1 MLLESFEVPNAS
13 WESKVL
19 AKFLSR
25 PDNEVL
31 VAQDDNAWAWID
43 DRGTCTGR
51 SRDYEGCFNSK
62 GLYETLEQLRFGH
75 PTLQDVDQRMIYIP
89 KLTPSFVSALAKTG
103 WHHQM
108 KALRDAIWKHIA
120 FETSMRVQMPI
131 LGFRTYQLEFHMEH
145 LLLRPSSQNEGSV
158 TDDSIADLSFL
169 ELADGNGQIVPHS
182 LYRGHMTLV
191 ICGWSNMQ
199 WTGYVF
205 TQADNDG
212 LDNKDIDKL
221 KGHFLTSEY
230 GFDFATPPQSV
241 QTWDARRYWLRLV
254 AHRSQYVLQEWLYLI
269 RTVEE
274 GVEAWKSQ
282 DPCNSGTTQG
292 VVLADDIK
300 RSLDKT
306 LQTMQLLRRL
316 RDTLSA
322 TLRAYNRFSKSGG
335 DMCYFSDIR
344 DCSSV
349 QNSIVES
356 FEKLTDLLNRLH
368 SLDDSCKRFA
378 THLGRML
385 DLENNRLII
394 KNEQLSQESNMYH
407 LASHQ
412 LSERMHKLNE
422 ETCVLNK
429 EIHKLNERSTEAAC
443 ANQAEAIKTS
453 RSTRVNVE
461 LLLLTTPLGMVLQ
474 YFSSEQE
481 ILFFKR
487 NPKTFVLAT
496 LVLMLL
502 LRLLALALQHGGTLL
517 RLLYR
522 KPSVTPK
529 RSQPPGQNSNTIEL
543 EQTQNV

>member
-1 MLLESFEVPNAS
+1 MYWSS
-13 WESKVL
+13 
-19 AKFLSR
+19 
-25 PDNEVL
+25 
-31 VAQDDNAWAWID
+31 
-43 DRGTCTGR
+43 C
-51 SRDYEGCFNSK
+51 
-62 GLYETLEQLRFGH
+62 
-75 PTLQDVDQRMIYIP
+75 YIS
-89 KLTPSFVSALAKTG
+89 KLTPNFVSTLAKTG

-108 KALRDAIWKHIA
+108 KALRDAIGKHVTL
-120 FETSMRVQMPI
+120 ETSMRVHMPI

-158 TDDSIADLSFL
+158 TDESIADLSFL
-169 ELADGNGQIVPHS
+169 ELANADGQIAPHS
-182 LYRGHMTLV
+182 IYRGHMTLV
-191 ICGWSNMQ
+191 ICGWSNLQ

-205 TQADNDG
+205 SQADK
-212 LDNKDIDKL
+212 DNLNTEDMDEL

-230 GFDFATPPQSV
+230 GFDFNTPPQSIK
-241 QTWDARRYWLRLV
+241 TWDARRYWLRLV
-254 AHRSQYVLQEWLYLI
+254 AHRIQYVLREWLYLV

-282 DPCNSGTTQG
+282 DPCNSGTNKDA
-292 VVLADDIK
+292 VLADYIK

-306 LQTMQLLRRL
+306 LQTMQLLRQL

-322 TLRAYNRFSKSGG
+322 TLRAYNRFTKLNG
-335 DMCYFSDIR
+335 DMCYFSDIS

-356 FEKLTDLLNRLH
+356 FEKLTDLLSRLC

-378 THLGRML
+378 THLGRIL
-385 DLENNRLII
+385 KLENNRLII
-394 KNEQLSQESNMYH
+394 QSNQLDQESNMYH
-407 LASHQ
+407 LATHK
-412 LSERMHKLNE
+412 LNERMHKLNE

-429 EIHKLNERSTEAAC
+429 EMRELNERSTEAAC

-453 RSTRVNVE
+453 SSTRVNVE
-461 LLLLTTPLGMVLQ
+461 LLLLTTPFGMVLQ
-474 YFSSEQE
+474 YFDSEAQ

-487 NPKTFVLAT
+487 SPKTFVLAT
-496 LVLMLL
+496 IVLMLL